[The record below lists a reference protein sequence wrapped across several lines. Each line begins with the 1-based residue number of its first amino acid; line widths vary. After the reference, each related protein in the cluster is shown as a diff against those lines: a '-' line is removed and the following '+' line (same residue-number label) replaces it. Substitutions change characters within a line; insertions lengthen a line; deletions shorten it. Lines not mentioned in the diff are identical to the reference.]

1 MRASYSLLIG
11 LITISYCHSS
21 YMHTIVTPSPFKKI
35 MLFILAKSF
44 LEEHCVELKPVIES
58 IRLVYKVRLIY
69 CNMVFQA
76 WDVNLSALQL
86 LGPESRRLPTLPGAG
101 SLHDSG
107 LSVWEGK

>member
-21 YMHTIVTPSPFKKI
+21 YTRTIVTPSPFKKI

-58 IRLVYKVRLIY
+58 IRLVYKVRLIC

-76 WDVNLSALQL
+76 WDVNLSALQP
-86 LGPESRRLPTLPGAG
+86 LGPESPLPGAG

-107 LSVWEGK
+107 LSV